1 MPSTAA
7 GWMSG
12 AELTRRAALAGAL
25 ALGLSVIA
33 RADAIHLFPPSP
45 DILAP
50 AGRFQGD
57 LVEVDSSTSVQR
69 FRGIRYGLADRFAA
83 PRAVPDSRQ
92 PVAAL
97 SFGPA
102 CPQTGNRYRPVSE
115 DCLFLNI
122 WVPAHH
128 SAAPRQ
134 PRNRPVMVYFHGGAY
149 STGSVTD
156 PVNDGARLAARGDVV
171 VVTVNHRLNAL
182 GYLYLAGLDPR
193 FPDSGNAGQL
203 DLIVALQ
210 WVQRNIAAFGGD
222 PGSVTIFGQS
232 GGGAK
237 IATLMAMPEAKGLF
251 HKAITM
257 SGQQVTASGPL
268 NATKRAQ
275 AFLDKLGKD
284 IDPATAPIEQ
294 IIAALSATDPIL
306 AGGVYMG
313 PVLDMKHLTRHPF
326 WPDAAPQSLGIP
338 MMLGNVVMETRAFYA
353 PDSKQL
359 VGLNFDNLAQ
369 RVAPE
374 MRIDIEPSWVVKQFR
389 TRYPKAEP
397 LELFHRIVTSAR
409 SWRGQVEEAEARDRA
424 GHPGFV
430 YQLDFESAKH
440 ADDIALSFG
449 TIADPTPA
457 QQAMSDRV
465 MDAFVRFARTGNPG
479 WPAYTLPKRQ
489 TMIFD
494 RESRVENDPRQWE
507 RELFA
512 RVPYIQ
518 PGS

>member
-1 MPSTAA
+1 
-7 GWMSG
+7 MSG
-12 AELTRRAALAGAL
+12 AELTRRGLLTAGASSL
-25 ALGLSVIA
+25 LLPAMA
-33 RADAIHLFPPSP
+33 RAEIFTPVQYIGPVDAPDGRYDADGVQPLHADGRPTAWAYTGIRYASAERFMPPSP
-45 DILAP
+45 TL
-50 AGRFQGD
+50 
-57 LVEVDSSTSVQR
+57 
-69 FRGIRYGLADRFAA
+69 
-83 PRAVPDSRQ
+83 RAEK
-92 PVAAL
+92 L
-97 SFGPA
+97 GHLGPA
-102 CPQTGNRYRPVSE
+102 CPQTGNRYPEQDE
-115 DCLFLNI
+115 DCHFLNV
-122 WVPAHH
+122 WVPEGRRRA
-128 SAAPRQ
+128 
-134 PRNRPVMVYFHGGAY
+134 RPVMVYFHGGAY

-182 GYLYLAGLDPR
+182 GYLYLARLDPR

-222 PGSVTIFGQS
+222 PGNVTVFGQS

-275 AFLDKLGKD
+275 AFLDKLGTRV
-284 IDPATAPIEQ
+284 DPATAPVERIV
-294 IIAALSATDPIL
+294 AALSATDPVL
-306 AGGVYMG
+306 GGGVYMG

-359 VGLNFDNLAQ
+359 AGLNFDNLAV
-369 RVAPE
+369 RIAPE
-374 MRIDIEPSWVVKQFR
+374 MRIDIEPSWVVDQFR
-389 TRYPKAEP
+389 ARYPKAEP

-430 YQLDFESAKH
+430 YQLDFEQAKH

-465 MDAFVRFARTGNPG
+465 MDAFVRFARSGNPG
-479 WPAYTLPKRQ
+479 WPAYTLAKRQ

>member
-1 MPSTAA
+1 
-7 GWMSG
+7 MSG
-12 AELTRRAALAGAL
+12 ADAVSRRALLATAGSSL
-25 ALGLSVIA
+25 LLSAVA
-33 RADAIHLFPPSP
+33 RAEVFTPVHHIGAVGAP
-45 DILAP
+45 DGVYRSGAFRSFGDNQSWAFTGIRYGR
-50 AGRFQGD
+50 AGRFQ
-57 LVEVDSSTSVQR
+57 
-69 FRGIRYGLADRFAA
+69 A
-83 PRAVPDSRQ
+83 
-92 PVAAL
+92 PVAVTKAEQL
-97 SFGPA
+97 QGDIFGPA
-102 CPQTGNRYRPVSE
+102 CPQMGSRYQPQGE
-115 DCLFLNI
+115 DCLFLNVWTPDI
-122 WVPAHH
+122 EKPAK
-128 SAAPRQ
+128 
-134 PRNRPVMVYFHGGAY
+134 RPVMVYFHGGAY

-182 GYLYLAGLDPR
+182 GYLYLAALDPR

-210 WVQRNIAAFGGD
+210 WIRRNIAAFCGD
-222 PGSVTIFGQS
+222 PGNVTVFGQS

-275 AFLDKLGKD
+275 AFLDKLGEGV
-284 IDPATAPIEQ
+284 DPATAPVEQ
-294 IIAALSATDPIL
+294 LVAALSATDPVL
-306 AGGVYMG
+306 GGGVYMG
-313 PVLDMKHLTRHPF
+313 PVLDMKHLVRHPF

-338 MMLGNVVMETRAFYA
+338 MMLGNTVMETRAFYA
-353 PDSKQL
+353 PDGKQL
-359 VGLNFDNLAQ
+359 AGLNFDNLAQ
-369 RVAPE
+369 RIAPE
-374 MRIDIEPSWVVKQFR
+374 MRIDIEPSWVVGQFR
-389 TRYPKAEP
+389 ARYPKAAP
-397 LELFHRIVTSAR
+397 LELFHRIVTAAR
-409 SWRGQVEEAEARDRA
+409 SWRGQVEEAEARARA

-430 YQLDFESAKH
+430 YQLDFEAAKH

-449 TIADPTPA
+449 TIPDPTPA

-465 MDAFVRFARTGNPG
+465 MDAFVRFARTGDPG
-479 WPAYTLPKRQ
+479 WPAYDLATRQ
-489 TMIFD
+489 TMVFD
-494 RESRVENDPRQWE
+494 TASRVEKDPRRWE